1 MSQDRKEGRPGGGGL
16 RPSHLE
22 LARASG
28 TVLEG
33 QCAYCRRRAD
43 SGADRNAED
52 SPETL
57 GYKGDGEIGQWLE
70 GHVAARF
77 QNSLKKWDRLLASL
91 LIYCRIGS
99 EGIKEI
105 WNNTFKVFCLCSLK
119 MFSIM
124 NSEASLEGL
133 MDFCL

>member
-1 MSQDRKEGRPGGGGL
+1 MALDPSALNWPGLQGQSL
-16 RPSHLE
+16 RGSVQ
-22 LARASG
+22 
-28 TVLEG
+28 T
-33 QCAYCRRRAD
+33 AD
-43 SGADRNAED
+43 AGADNGADRNAED

-57 GYKGDGEIGQWLE
+57 GYKGDGEVGQWLE

-91 LIYCRIGS
+91 LIYWRIGS

-105 WNNTFKVFCLCSLK
+105 WNNTFKVFYLCSLK

-124 NSEASLEGL
+124 DSEASLEGL

>member
-1 MSQDRKEGRPGGGGL
+1 MALDPSALNWPGLQGQSL
-16 RPSHLE
+16 RGSVQAPD
-22 LARASG
+22 AG
-28 TVLEG
+28 
-33 QCAYCRRRAD
+33 AD
-43 SGADRNAED
+43 NGADRNAED

-57 GYKGDGEIGQWLE
+57 GYKGDGEVGQWLE

-91 LIYCRIGS
+91 LIYWRIGS

-105 WNNTFKVFCLCSLK
+105 WNNTFKVFYLCSLK

-124 NSEASLEGL
+124 DSEASLEGL